1 VGLAVGDID
10 SIQRNANLRRLA
22 MQVEFVAD
30 IDQRFPCW
38 LRERFQKSELVVKPH
53 QKNYLML

>member
-1 VGLAVGDID
+1 MGLAVGDID

-30 IDQRFPCW
+30 IDQRLPRW
-38 LRERFQKSELVVKPH
+38 LRKHFQRSELVVKPN
-53 QKNYLML
+53 QKDDWKL